1 MALYPVK
8 TNPPQTRHTQ
18 FMHVESEK
26 YRVTVFKVY
35 MSRKCAK
42 F

>member
-1 MALYPVK
+1 MVLHPVS
-8 TNPPQTRHTQ
+8 TNPPRTRHAQ

-26 YRVTVFKVY
+26 YRVTVFKVN
-35 MSRKCAK
+35 MSRNCAK